1 MNRRKFLATAA
12 AAPAA
17 AILGGRF
24 ARAED
29 HLKWAVFTP
38 DSEVTFRTV
47 MKPFAETVQRET
59 NNAVVFDLFPN
70 GALGR
75 NPGQQP
81 QMVVDGVADLAWV
94 IPSYS
99 PGRFPDTEVLELPGM
114 FKNLRESSLVASG
127 LAAGNVLKD
136 YGDFYI
142 VGLWGTAPYSIHT
155 NFPVNSIADLKG
167 KTIRASSKNESA
179 ALRAFGAVPIGMPVT
194 EIPEA
199 ISRGTISGT
208 TSHMS
213 PFFDFGLDRVTN
225 NHFFIGLGVVP
236 LTVVMNKKKFDALP
250 ESARAIIE
258 RNAGPALTKVWI
270 KFDHQLQCGKSR
282 EAKEQSE
289 TQGRVS
295 FPGRSRPSAEA
306 VDAGSRAMGGGQRPA
321 QGTQGGARLRAG
333 QGAGRAEGL
342 RRLSP
347 SARHPKGEAVL
358 HSRSPIPIKCAGTAL
373 HHGSLFCA
381 RLCRAR
387 WRGWTVSLMARI
399 DRTSKLLAQALA
411 VLGLGAL
418 LCFAVM
424 TMADGFLRFFF
435 ARPIDAVRDVG
446 GLVAA
451 FAVACCIPVAIVER
465 SNITIRF
472 LSAIIGP
479 RAGRI
484 ADVAAAILVEIVLIL
499 MTWQFVVFANQAWA
513 TGTATWMLRI
523 PSAPVWGAIAVIL
536 GISALLQIVV
546 GVQILRGDYPN
557 AHPEITG

>member
-12 AAPAA
+12 ATPAA

-81 QMVVDGVADLAWV
+81 QMVIDGVADLAWV

-114 FKNLRESSLVASG
+114 FKDLREASLVASG
-127 LAAGNVLKD
+127 LAAGKVLKD
-136 YGDFYI
+136 YGDFYV

-236 LTVVMNKKKFDALP
+236 LTVVMNRKKFDALP
-250 ESARAIIE
+250 DSARAVIE
-258 RNAGPALTKVWI
+258 RNAGAALTKVWI
-270 KFDHQLQCGKSR
+270 ESITSYNAANLEKLKTNPKHKVVFPSQADLD
-282 EAKEQSE
+282 EAQ
-289 TQGRVS
+289 
-295 FPGRSRPSAEA
+295 
-306 VDAGSRAMGGGQRPA
+306 
-321 QGTQGGARLRAG
+321 
-333 QGAGRAEGL
+333 
-342 RRLSP
+342 
-347 SARHPKGEAVL
+347 
-358 HSRSPIPIKCAGTAL
+358 
-373 HHGSLFCA
+373 
-381 RLCRAR
+381 
-387 WRGWTVSLMARI
+387 
-399 DRTSKLLAQALA
+399 KLLA
-411 VLGLGAL
+411 
-418 LCFAVM
+418 
-424 TMADGFLRFFF
+424 
-435 ARPIDAVRDVG
+435 PVRDEW
-446 GLVAA
+446 VAA
-451 FAVACCIPVAIVER
+451 SDRHKELKAALDSELAKV
-465 SNITIRF
+465 
-472 LSAIIGP
+472 
-479 RAGRI
+479 RA
-484 ADVAAAILVEIVLIL
+484 E
-499 MTWQFVVFANQAWA
+499 Q
-513 TGTATWMLRI
+513 
-523 PSAPVWGAIAVIL
+523 
-536 GISALLQIVV
+536 
-546 GVQILRGDYPN
+546 RG
-557 AHPEITG
+557 